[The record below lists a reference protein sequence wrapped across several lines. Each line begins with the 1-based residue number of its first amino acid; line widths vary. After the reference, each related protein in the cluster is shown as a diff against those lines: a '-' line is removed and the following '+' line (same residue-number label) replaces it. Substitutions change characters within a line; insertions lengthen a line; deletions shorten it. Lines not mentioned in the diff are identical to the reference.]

1 MARMLE
7 GVVVKVLHRRGNA
20 IARLPEKPSPPRGQA
35 HSTAWPGLA
44 KATSRVMS
52 RTATETPRVVTPVVR
67 STTRVGDSPGGNQST
82 SRLQVFCD
90 VDMFSV
96 VEVVHHAIVDEH
108 SCHWAP
114 EINGVGLVGLD
125 LPP

>member
-7 GVVVKVLHRRGNA
+7 GVVVNVLHRRGNA

-52 RTATETPRVVTPVVR
+52 RRATETATGRHSCR
-67 STTRVGDSPGGNQST
+67 A
-82 SRLQVFCD
+82 
-90 VDMFSV
+90 
-96 VEVVHHAIVDEH
+96 VHHSRRRFARRQSAREP
-108 SCHWAP
+108 AT
-114 EINGVGLVGLD
+114 GLL
-125 LPP
+125 